1 MLDGPTSGQVQRLF
15 RAARTAARRQR
26 LNAAVRRLLLLLPL
40 PLGYGV
46 LALAWVKWAAPSIDA
61 PAAMTGH
68 FRLLGYGW
76 IVTLCVPVLGAVSGW
91 LSQRTQQLGALALDR
106 YHQSADRVTSALAF
120 AELAPEQRSP
130 WMDAA
135 IADALRTVERP
146 SAARAVPLH
155 LPRATWLSVGLAL
168 LVVAISRLSSHQG
181 PRPAPL
187 PAPRAIAAVDLGED
201 DLAAL
206 RESAEELGQGRDN
219 PELSS
224 AVARFNQLVEQLAE
238 HQLDRRQLFQRLAD
252 IERSLGAPSELDA
265 SVDQGL
271 RDIASELE
279 KSPLSRPI
287 AEALKER
294 RLADAERALR
304 ELAERLTRKET
315 LSNSELERLRKALAD
330 AAQQSAG
337 RVQRLE
343 EARRNLEK
351 EEQRRLLNKKKKA
364 GEQAAAP
371 DAAAAD
377 QRRRLDHL
385 ERERSEAARAQQELS
400 QLDKDLAKAAQELMR
415 ELGQS
420 ASNLRSGA
428 EDVNRMAQKQM
439 TERDKQELKRKLE
452 ELKELLRQGGAGREE
467 HQRRLRQFAER
478 ARGKPGDGSGKD
490 PQDGNGPGGG
500 KGQKELVLGPDGQP
514 IPIPMQEQGSR
525 AARPGSGDGPGKGEA
540 GSQDWGSGT
549 DPKLQG
555 APSQLEGKTEDVS
568 AAAVDTGQGSSTSE
582 VVFGAAESGFT
593 GNRYQKVYTQYR
605 TVAED
610 VLEQE
615 NIPAGYE
622 FYVRR
627 YFQLIRPRAT
637 P

>member
-1 MLDGPTSGQVQRLF
+1 MLDGPKSGQVQRLS
-15 RAARTAARRQR
+15 RAARTATRRQR

-46 LALAWVKWAAPSIDA
+46 LALAWLKWAAPSSDA
-61 PAAMTGH
+61 SAALDGH

-76 IVTLCVPVLGAVSGW
+76 LVTLCVPVLGAISGW
-91 LSQRTQQLGALALDR
+91 LSRRTQQQGALALDR
-106 YHQSADRVTSALAF
+106 YHQSADRVTSALSF
-120 AELAPEQRSP
+120 SELAPEQRSP

-146 SAARAVPLH
+146 SATHAVPLR

-168 LVVAISRLSSHQG
+168 LVVAISRLSPHEG
-181 PRPAPL
+181 PRPVSL
-187 PAPRAIAAVDLGED
+187 PAPPTIAAVDLNED

-206 RESAEELGQGRDN
+206 RESLDELGKGRDN

-224 AVARFNQLVEQLAE
+224 AVARFNQTVEQLAE
-238 HQLDRRQLFQRLAD
+238 HQLDRRQLFQRLAE
-252 IERSLGAPSELDA
+252 IERSLGAPSELDTA
-265 SVDQGL
+265 VDQGL
-271 RDIASELE
+271 KDIASELE

-294 RLADAERALR
+294 RLADAEQALR
-304 ELAERLTRKET
+304 ELAERLARKEKVPEG
-315 LSNSELERLRKALAD
+315 ELERLRKALAD

-337 RVQRLE
+337 RVQRLD
-343 EARRNLEK
+343 EARRNLEQ
-351 EEQRRLLNKKKKA
+351 EQRRLLSKKQKP
-364 GEQAAAP
+364 GEQAAP
-371 DAAAAD
+371 PEAAAAD

-385 ERERSEAARAQQELS
+385 DRERSEAAGAQQQLS
-400 QLDKDLAKAAQELMR
+400 QLDKDLAKAAQDLMR
-415 ELGQS
+415 EMGQS
-420 ASNLRSGA
+420 ASSLRSGA

-478 ARGKPGDGSGKD
+478 ARGKPGDGPGND
-490 PQDGNGPGGG
+490 PQSGNGPGG
-500 KGQKELVLGPDGQP
+500 KGQQELVLGPGGQP
-514 IPIPMQEQGSR
+514 IPIPVQEQGSR
-525 AARPGSGDGPGKGEA
+525 PSPGEGQGKGEA
-540 GSQDWGSGT
+540 GSKEWGTGS

-555 APSQLEGKTEDVS
+555 APSDLTGKTEDVS

-582 VVFGAAESGFT
+582 VVFGAAQRGFT

-615 NIPAGYE
+615 SIPAGYE

-627 YFQLIRPRAT
+627 YFQLIRPRTT

>member
-1 MLDGPTSGQVQRLF
+1 MLDGPKSGQVQCLF
-15 RAARTAARRQR
+15 RAARRAARRQR
-26 LNAAVRRLLLLLPL
+26 INAAVRRLLLLLPL

-46 LALAWVKWAAPSIDA
+46 LALAWVKWAAPSIDT
-61 PAAMTGH
+61 PAAVGGH
-68 FRLLGYGW
+68 LRLLGYGW
-76 IVTLCVPVLGAVSGW
+76 ILTLCIPVLGAISGW
-91 LSQRTQQLGALALDR
+91 LSQRTHQLGALALDR
-106 YHQSADRVTSALAF
+106 YHQSADRVTNALSF
-120 AELAPEQRSP
+120 SELAPEQRSP
-130 WMDAA
+130 WMEAA

-168 LVVAISRLSSHQG
+168 LVVAISRLSPHEG
-181 PRPAPL
+181 PQPAPL
-187 PAPRAIAAVDLGED
+187 PAPRAIAAVDLSED

-206 RESAEELGQGRDN
+206 RESVDELGTGRDN

-252 IERSLGAPSELDA
+252 IERALGAPSELGA
-265 SVDQGL
+265 AVDQGL
-271 RDIASELE
+271 RDVASALE
-279 KSPLSRPI
+279 KSPLSRPV

-294 RLADAERALR
+294 RLADAEQALR
-304 ELAERLTRKET
+304 ELADRLTRKEKV
-315 LSNSELERLRKALAD
+315 SEGELERLRKALAD

-343 EARRNLEK
+343 EARRNLEG
-351 EEQRRLLNKKKKA
+351 EQRRLLNKKRKA
-364 GEQAAAP
+364 GEQAPPPEAAE
-371 DAAAAD
+371 AD
-377 QRRRLDHL
+377 QRRRLDRL
-385 ERERSEAARAQQELS
+385 ERERSEAAQAQQELS
-400 QLDKDLAKAAQELMR
+400 QLDKDLAKAAQDLMR

-420 ASNLRSGA
+420 ASSLRSGA
-428 EDVNRMAQKQM
+428 EDMNRMAQKQM

-478 ARGKPGDGSGKD
+478 ARGKPGDGSSND
-490 PQDGNGPGGG
+490 PQGGSGPGNT
-500 KGQKELVLGPDGQP
+500 GQKELILGPGGQP
-514 IPIPMQEQGSR
+514 IPIPMQEQSSR
-525 AARPGSGDGPGKGEA
+525 AAARPGSKDGPGTGEA
-540 GSQDWGSGT
+540 GSQQWGSGS

-555 APSQLEGKTEDVS
+555 AASDLKGKTEDVS

-582 VVFGAAESGFT
+582 VVFGAAERGFT
-593 GNRYQKVYTQYR
+593 GSRYQKVYTQYR

-615 NIPAGYE
+615 SIPAGYE

-627 YFQLIRPRAT
+627 YFQLIRPRTT